1 MGMLAALAEDF
12 ARLPGVEVA
21 SLRDVRLAGG
31 GVPFAS
37 WGPVHSAEEEREGF
51 CRLAAGA
58 DGTVVIAPE
67 ISGYLAER
75 VRWAE
80 ETGTRLLS
88 PDSDFVEWTSDKHVC
103 AERLR
108 AAGVPAPRGEAWSRG
123 QTLADFLEFPLVA
136 KPVDG
141 AGSLDVQLIQF
152 PGELESLAGGADRVW
167 RLEPFCA
174 GEAASVSVLCGPG
187 GPAVFPASRQILSRD
202 GRFRYRGGEVPLPE
216 AACRRAARLARMVV
230 AALPATCGY
239 IGIDLV
245 LGAAEDGS
253 ADRVLEVNPR
263 LTTSYLGLR
272 RIAQGN
278 LAEAMLRVARGER
291 VELSW
296 GGNAADAAQG
306 ARIGGISI
314 AFDST
319 PVRFAVDE

>member
-1 MGMLAALAEDF
+1 MRAALAEDF
-12 ARLPGVEVA
+12 ARLPGVDVA
-21 SLRDVRLAGG
+21 GLRDVRLEGG
-31 GVPFAS
+31 DDSFAS
-37 WGPVHSAEEEREGF
+37 WDFVRSADEERVGF
-51 CRLAAGA
+51 RRWAAAA

-67 ISGYLAER
+67 FSGHLAER

-88 PDSDFVEWTSDKHVC
+88 PGSTFVEVTSDKQLC
-103 AERLR
+103 AERLQ
-108 AAGVPAPRGEAWSRG
+108 AAGVPVPRGQAWKRG
-123 QTLADFLEFPLVA
+123 QTLAGFLEFPLVA

-141 AGSLDVQLIQF
+141 AGSLDVQLLQS
-152 PGELESLAGGADRVW
+152 PAELKSLDGGTGRVW

-174 GEAASVSVLCGPG
+174 GEAASVSVLCGSEG
-187 GPAVFPASRQILSRD
+187 ASVFPASRQILSRD

-216 AACRRAARLARMVV
+216 AACRRAARLARMAV

-272 RIAQGN
+272 RIARGN
-278 LAEAMLRVARGER
+278 LAAAMLCVARA
-291 VELSW
+291 
-296 GGNAADAAQG
+296 NALN
-306 ARIGGISI
+306 
-314 AFDST
+314 
-319 PVRFAVDE
+319 